1 MNENMSAGNSRSE
14 DFDSEDFFEQL
25 DQEVNS
31 VVVGSDTKE
40 VTAQESPTEQVTQQ
54 VADSDSGT
62 ADFEKRYK
70 DSSRE
75 AQKMRETLNKY
86 EPFMPVLDAMKKDP
100 GMVQTVKNYLTDKQ
114 SPPKNVVEA
123 LKLDEDFVF
132 DADEAMQTP
141 DSDSAKV
148 FNHMVDRV
156 VQTRLGEAQ
165 KRQQEY
171 LTQTQREQALSREKN
186 EFLKTHKMNNEEFEN
201 FANEAKQRKVTLED
215 IYYILNRNK
224 AAQNIDTN
232 ARKDVMRQMKNAQT
246 LPTSVSGASNV
257 GDKSTDDQMFE
268 SLLGIDGGVD
278 NMFG

>member
-1 MNENMSAGNSRSE
+1 MNENMSTGNSRSA

-25 DQEVNS
+25 DKEVNS
-31 VVVGSDTKE
+31 AVVDSDTRE
-40 VTAQESPTEQVTQQ
+40 FTAQESPIEQVTQQ

-75 AQKMRETLNKY
+75 AQRMRETLNKY

-100 GMVQTVKNYLTDKQ
+100 GMVQTVKDYLTGKQ
-114 SPPKNVVEA
+114 SPPKNVAEA

-132 DADEAMQTP
+132 DPDEAMQAP

-165 KRQQEY
+165 QRQKQYVAQAQRQQS
-171 LTQTQREQALSREKN
+171 LSSEKN
-186 EFLKTHKMNNEEFEN
+186 DFLKRHKMTEEEFKS
-201 FANEAKQRKVTLED
+201 FSSAAKQRKVTLED
-215 IYYILNRNK
+215 IFHILNRDK
-224 AAQNIDTN
+224 AAQNIDIN

-246 LPTSVSGASNV
+246 LPTSVSGASNA
-257 GDKSTDDQMFE
+257 GEKSTDDQMFE
-268 SLLGIDGGVD
+268 SLLGIDGSVD